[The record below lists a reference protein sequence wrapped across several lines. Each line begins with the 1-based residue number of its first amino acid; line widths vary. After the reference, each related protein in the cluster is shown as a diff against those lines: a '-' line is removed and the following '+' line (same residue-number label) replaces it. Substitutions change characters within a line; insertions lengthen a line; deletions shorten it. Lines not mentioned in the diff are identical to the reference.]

1 MGLRLL
7 LILLL
12 ASLFSPDSNTLTEL
26 AGIAHVAF
34 RVKDVAKSRDFYQK
48 LGFEQSFEFNDPGKA
63 PVSYM
68 KVNDRQFIELYQR
81 NDDSQP
87 LGLMHVCYE
96 ASDIEALQKEYVSR
110 EVKAPE
116 PKKARAGNMLFTI
129 RDPENQVIEFT
140 EYMPGSLHFE
150 DRGRHLGEAHGAIHM
165 ESVVFGVQDVPTER
179 GFYTT
184 KLGFKDSGSQGVLT
198 LRLPGNSLE
207 EIGLQSASPTPKP
220 RIVFSVA
227 SLQRTAN
234 DLHKRGLFPDQ
245 RFSVTD
251 PDGVVVVF
259 VEKKE
264 QTNKNR

>member
-7 LILLL
+7 LILLV
-12 ASLFSPDSNTLTEL
+12 ASLISPGSKPSPELT
-26 AGIAHVAF
+26 GIAHVAF
-34 RVKDVAKSRDFYQK
+34 RVSDVVKSREFYQK
-48 LGFEQSFEFNDPGKA
+48 LGLEQSFEFNDPGKP

-140 EYMPGSLHFE
+140 QYMPGSLHFE
-150 DRGRHLGEAHGAIHM
+150 DRGKHLGEAHGVLHV
-165 ESVVFGVQDVPTER
+165 ESVLVGVQDVATER
-179 GFYTT
+179 AFYIT
-184 KLGFKDSGSQGVLT
+184 KLGFEDSGGQNVIG
-198 LRLPGNSLE
+198 LRLPGSSGEHVRLQSDNPPAKPGIVLSAAN
-207 EIGLQSASPTPKP
+207 LQSA
-220 RIVFSVA
+220 
-227 SLQRTAN
+227 AN
-234 DLHKRGLFPDQ
+234 DLRQRGLIPDKE
-245 RFSVTD
+245 FSVTD
-251 PDGVVVVF
+251 PDGVAVMF
-259 VEKKE
+259 VEKTE
-264 QTNKNR
+264 QKNRKR

>member
-7 LILLL
+7 LILLVV
-12 ASLFSPDSNTLTEL
+12 SLFSPDSTTPTEL
-26 AGIAHVAF
+26 VGIAHVAF
-34 RVKDVAKSRDFYQK
+34 RVKDVAKSREFYQK

-140 EYMPGSLHFE
+140 QYMPGSLHFE
-150 DRGRHLGEAHGAIHM
+150 DRGKHLGEAHGAMHM
-165 ESVVFGVQDVPTER
+165 ESIVFGVQDVAAER
-179 GFYTT
+179 AFYTT
-184 KLGFKDSGSQGVLT
+184 KLGFEDPGSQGVLT

-207 EIGLQSASPTPKP
+207 EIGLQSDSPTPKSQ
-220 RIVFSVA
+220 IVFSVA
-227 SLQRTAN
+227 SLQRTAKHL
-234 DLHKRGLFPDQ
+234 DKRGLLPDKG
-245 RFSVTD
+245 FSITD
-251 PDGVVVVF
+251 PDGVVIVF

-264 QTNKNR
+264 QKNPKR